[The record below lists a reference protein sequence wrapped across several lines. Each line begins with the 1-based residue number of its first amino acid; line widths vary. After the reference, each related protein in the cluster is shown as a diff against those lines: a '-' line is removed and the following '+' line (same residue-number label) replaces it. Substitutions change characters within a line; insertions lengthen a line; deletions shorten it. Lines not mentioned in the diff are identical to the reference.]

1 MKVHSFGC
9 YRQRHNAQA
18 MPEVLASF
26 DQNQHCLVC
35 DQEVLVEPAQRK
47 SPSTPWR
54 LGTRRMR
61 LTVPLTLP
69 LAMMMRRKI

>member
-35 DQEVLVEPAQRK
+35 DQEVLVEPAQRR
-47 SPSTPWR
+47 PVH
-54 LGTRRMR
+54 LGDSEPDGC
-61 LTVPLTLP
+61 V
-69 LAMMMRRKI
+69 